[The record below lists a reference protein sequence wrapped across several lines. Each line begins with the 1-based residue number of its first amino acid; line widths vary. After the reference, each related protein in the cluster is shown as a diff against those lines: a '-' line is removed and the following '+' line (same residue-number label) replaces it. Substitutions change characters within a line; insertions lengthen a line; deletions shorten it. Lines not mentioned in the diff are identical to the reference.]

1 MPLLG
6 RGLPGI
12 SKRWMLWREYSR
24 VQRRLWL
31 LWTFSTAIGLGI
43 GAGLAELVSG
53 AVVEESGLHNLLFS
67 PRWQVS
73 VGFCFGAPALLA
85 QYLVLRTLL
94 PESLRWIAMTTMGL
108 AIGAVVGAFV
118 GLAAAMVTLAL
129 GFGCQATSASAC
141 EGIFFLTFPAAGGA
155 AGAVAGGA
163 MGTLLRIGPRGVVTG
178 MDVASGESLGR
189 HRSDILDTRAVALE
203 AAVHRSRAAGHR
215 CDPGL
220 DRPCGSS
227 GSGCRRDGRRALR
240 RSLSSGWRCSIS
252 ACRLRRRRADPARR
266 SARTYWNTPSHPTA
280 RGIRSSGMPSSSRIT
295 YSVCSPRRGA
305 RRYSGAASESW
316 KQLASEA

>member
-12 SKRWMLWREYSR
+12 SKRWMLWHEYSR

-53 AVVEESGLHNLLFS
+53 AVAEESGLHNLLFS

-141 EGIFFLTFPAAGGA
+141 ESIFFLTFPAAGGA

-163 MGTLLRIGPRGVVTG
+163 MGTLLRMGPREWSQEWTWPLARAWAGIGAIFWILAPLLLRQPFTEAG
-178 MDVASGESLGR
+178 L
-189 HRSDILDTRAVALE
+189 LDTDATLASIALAGVAGL
-203 AAVHRSRAAGHR
+203 AAGAM
-215 CDPGL
+215 G
-220 DRPCGSS
+220 GV
-227 GSGCRRDGRRALR
+227 
-240 RSLSSGWRCSIS
+240 LSAGHF
-252 ACRLRRRRADPARR
+252 
-266 SARTYWNTPSHPTA
+266 ARTA
-280 RGIRSSGMPSSSRIT
+280 LLRKRMSSSK
-295 YSVCSPRRGA
+295 
-305 RRYSGAASESW
+305 ASS
-316 KQLASEA
+316 